1 MGARKFL
8 RKGGIDEKV
17 EEGDELRSGP
27 PSPFT

>member
-8 RKGGIDEKV
+8 KKGGINEKV
-17 EEGDELRSGP
+17 EEGDELHSGP